1 MMLKHIATR
10 LHAFM
15 DLLELV
21 KDYAAKRKFISPG
34 HSPFRSDFMYAAEE
48 FVFLYGVDIDI

>member
-1 MMLKHIATR
+1 
-10 LHAFM
+10 M